1 MFTPKYIEDNITIK
15 NSYVETLFTKTLP
28 QKLIKDEI
36 NVIIKEF
43 SVDDSKDY
51 FDLKRF
57 CIYINAISPRSKF
70 QLEKYVIEPIRDF
83 VMNSPTTS
91 FRDFVNTYFNK
102 KYVLSFKQVLNSF
115 PNMFRMTIYDCIM
128 LFENQ
133 KKLTIVDLFNEYKIN
148 ELFTS
153 ESFDPSLN
161 GPLKKIKDYFN
172 SRSNVES
179 LFKKFD
185 LDSNGELTY
194 DEFIKALFQC
204 KDLNL
209 TENQIESIVKVADKN
224 QDEKIEPAEF
234 LSFLKTI
241 NDPEEIKDDN
251 KPGYLL
257 PKIKSKEIVQ
267 PFEPKIVTNIPLIKA
282 NLLKNTN
289 ATKIDKNNQF
299 LNYIAI
305 LQEYLI
311 KNYNNTLSMEYEF
324 KLIDT
329 NNDEL
334 INKDSFKKII
344 EKRLTTIEDKVYY
357 KFVSLAEQGIQSFQ
371 NLENKTNH
379 KINYANFLNNLMNYS
394 A

>member
-161 GPLKKIKDYFN
+161 GPLKKIKD
-172 SRSNVES
+172 
-179 LFKKFD
+179 
-185 LDSNGELTY
+185 
-194 DEFIKALFQC
+194 
-204 KDLNL
+204 
-209 TENQIESIVKVADKN
+209 
-224 QDEKIEPAEF
+224 
-234 LSFLKTI
+234 
-241 NDPEEIKDDN
+241 
-251 KPGYLL
+251 
-257 PKIKSKEIVQ
+257 
-267 PFEPKIVTNIPLIKA
+267 
-282 NLLKNTN
+282 
-289 ATKIDKNNQF
+289 
-299 LNYIAI
+299 
-305 LQEYLI
+305 
-311 KNYNNTLSMEYEF
+311 
-324 KLIDT
+324 
-329 NNDEL
+329 
-334 INKDSFKKII
+334 
-344 EKRLTTIEDKVYY
+344 
-357 KFVSLAEQGIQSFQ
+357 
-371 NLENKTNH
+371 
-379 KINYANFLNNLMNYS
+379 
-394 A
+394 